1 MKIYFKQLHW
11 QIFIAMIFGLIVGSY
26 INLESSV
33 YTFIITLGVIFIKLL
48 KMITIPLIFTSILTG
63 ITNISSFNKLGRIGL
78 KTISY
83 YLLTSLFA
91 IVIGLGLT
99 NWMQPGVFDLKK
111 ECSLNAELIEEAK
124 RTKIDIE
131 IVENIFCKDNVTEQ
145 ACEMYGTGFSELGKE
160 VPLCEWK
167 VTNGIFNSNNTYDY
181 EKLNTPDSTLDIFIR
196 MIPENPISAAVS
208 GDMLSIIF
216 FTILLGIAIT
226 RLPVNHKKNLTTF
239 FESLFQA
246 IMNLTQMVIKL
257 SPIGVF
263 GLIVKTVSTSN
274 IELFYSIGKYMLTI
288 AIGLSIHIFIVLPIL
303 FFLITGI
310 NPLKHFKA
318 MSSAMATAFST
329 SSSSSTLPVTI
340 KCVNENVK
348 ASKEVSGFVLPMG
361 ATINMDG
368 TALYECAGVIF
379 ISQILGV
386 ELTISQQIIVVITA
400 LLASIG
406 AAGIPSAG
414 LVMIFI
420 VTQAVGF
427 SNEDVA
433 LIIGAMLAV
442 DRPLDMFRTM
452 VNVTSDSIGTAIIAH
467 SEGEELYN

>member
-1 MKIYFKQLHW
+1 MKHYLKQLHW
-11 QIFIAMIFGLIVGSY
+11 QIFISMLLGLVIGSILDHDSIFYSIV
-26 INLESSV
+26 I
-33 YTFIITLGVIFIKLL
+33 TFGIIFIKLL

-63 ITNISSFNKLGRIGL
+63 ITSISNFNQLGRIGL

-91 IVIGLGLT
+91 IIIGLGLT
-99 NWMQPGVFDLKK
+99 NTLKPGYSYTQS
-111 ECSLNAELIEEAK
+111 ET
-124 RTKIDIE
+124 TKI
-131 IVENIFCKDNVTEQ
+131 
-145 ACEMYGTGFSELGKE
+145 
-160 VPLCEWK
+160 
-167 VTNGIFNSNNTYDY
+167 YDY
-181 EKLNTPDSTLDIFIR
+181 SNLNTPDSTLDIFIR
-196 MIPENPISAAVS
+196 MIPTNPISAAAN

-216 FTILLGIAIT
+216 FTILLGVAIT
-226 RLPVNHKKNLTTF
+226 QLPNAHKKNLTSF

-246 IMNLTQMVIKL
+246 VMKLTQMIIKL

-274 IELFYSIGKYMLTI
+274 LELFYSIGKYMLTI
-288 AIGLSIHIFIVLPIL
+288 SIGLTIHIFIVLPIL
-303 FFLITGI
+303 FFLITKI
-310 NPLKHFKA
+310 NPLHHFKA

-427 SNEDVA
+427 NNEDVA

-452 VNVTSDSIGTAIIAH
+452 VNVTSDSIGTAIIAY
-467 SEGEELYN
+467 SEGEKLY